1 MTKHDRTYLLAL
13 AQFAVDEALATPG
26 KVARPHGYIA
36 GVQAQEDGTLL
47 LALPGRLICEY
58 TQAQRAELEAQ
69 LVDDWAL
76 EQGDYDDK
84 ENGTM
89 TKTKQEVSEPRP
101 SLAAALARIAEE
113 SPALTEIAKAYING
127 DENRTELQRYRV
139 SKAEQVRI
147 QRAAQAAGVTAS
159 EFVRA
164 AVLARLDNGEV
175 RE

>member
-1 MTKHDRTYLLAL
+1 MTTHTRTYL
-13 AQFAVDEALATPG
+13 Q
-26 KVARPHGYIA
+26 
-36 GVQAQEDGTLL
+36 VQAHDAVTNALDNPTHPYGTKGLR
-47 LALPGRLICEY
+47 ANVVATHQGRLWLRMADNTHCEF
-58 TQAQRAELEAQ
+58 TLAQRAELEAQ
-69 LVDDWAL
+69 LVDDWQL

>member
-1 MTKHDRTYLLAL
+1 MTKHDRTYLQVQAK
-13 AQFAVDEALATPG
+13 AAVDKAIAEPG
-26 KVARPHGYIA
+26 EMIRVDGYRAQVSRSEVSNNLTLWLDTTKYCLFDVAN
-36 GVQAQEDGTLL
+36 
-47 LALPGRLICEY
+47 
-58 TQAQRAELEAQ
+58 RAELEAM

-89 TKTKQEVSEPRP
+89 LDLK
-101 SLAAALARIAEE
+101 AALARIAAEN
-113 SPALTEIAKAYING
+113 PAAAEAAKVYLTG

-147 QRAAQAAGVTAS
+147 QKAAQAAGVTAS

-164 AVLARLDNGEV
+164 AVLARLDN
-175 RE
+175 REG

>member
-1 MTKHDRTYLLAL
+1 MTKHDRTYLQVQAK
-13 AQFAVDEALATPG
+13 AAVDKAIAEPG
-26 KVARPHGYIA
+26 EMIRVDGYRAQVSRSEVSNNLTLWLDTTKYCLFDVAN
-36 GVQAQEDGTLL
+36 
-47 LALPGRLICEY
+47 
-58 TQAQRAELEAQ
+58 RAELEAM

-89 TKTKQEVSEPRP
+89 LDLK
-101 SLAAALARIAEE
+101 AALARIAAEN
-113 SPALTEIAKAYING
+113 PAAAEAAKVYLTG

-147 QRAAQAAGVTAS
+147 QKAAQAAGVTAS

-164 AVLARLDNGEV
+164 AVLARLDNGE
-175 RE
+175 E

>member
-1 MTKHDRTYLLAL
+1 MTKHDRTYLQVQAK
-13 AQFAVDEALATPG
+13 AAVDKAIAEPG
-26 KVARPHGYIA
+26 EMIRVDGYRAQVSRSEVSNNLTLWLDTTKYCLFDVAN
-36 GVQAQEDGTLL
+36 
-47 LALPGRLICEY
+47 
-58 TQAQRAELEAQ
+58 RAELEAM

-89 TKTKQEVSEPRP
+89 LDLK
-101 SLAAALARIAEE
+101 AALARIAAEN
-113 SPALTEIAKAYING
+113 PAAAEAAKVYLTG

-164 AVLARLDNGEV
+164 AVLARLDNGE
-175 RE
+175 E

>member
-1 MTKHDRTYLLAL
+1 MTKHDRQYLQVQAK
-13 AQFAVDEALATPG
+13 AAVDKAIAAQGTVYGVEGYRANVCATNDSKLILRTSALTYCMFN
-26 KVARPHGYIA
+26 VS
-36 GVQAQEDGTLL
+36 E
-47 LALPGRLICEY
+47 
-58 TQAQRAELEAQ
+58 RAELEAQ

-89 TKTKQEVSEPRP
+89 LDLK
-101 SLAAALARIAEE
+101 AALARIAEE
-113 SPALTEIAKAYING
+113 NPAAAEAAKVYLTG

-164 AVLARLDNGEV
+164 AVLAKLEGE
-175 RE
+175 